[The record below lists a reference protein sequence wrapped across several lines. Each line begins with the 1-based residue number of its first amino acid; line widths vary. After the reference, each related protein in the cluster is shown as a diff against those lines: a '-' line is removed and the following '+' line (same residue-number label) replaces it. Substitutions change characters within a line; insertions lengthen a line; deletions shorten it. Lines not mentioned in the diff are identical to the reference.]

1 MHDFCQHY
9 RNNVLGV
16 EGYVDTSNQSSL
28 PVFPHTIPSPYCWVF
43 IGLKKKK
50 KRETYTT
57 YLSAVLL
64 SLQLPLNLT
73 CGFLSV

>member
-50 KRETYTT
+50 KEKLT
-57 YLSAVLL
+57 LL
-64 SLQLPLNLT
+64 TFQLYFSPSNSPLI
-73 CGFLSV
+73 